1 MSAALELRGVRKRY
15 GKTVALDGLDLRV
28 ERGTMLGLVGPN
40 GAGKTTTFGVIS
52 GALQPDEGRVDV
64 LGSGPFDPR
73 SQAGALGLLPQDC
86 ALNPHSSA
94 RQLLTFFG
102 RLQGL
107 GRAEARKDADRLLEA
122 MHLAERAGARVGQL
136 SHGMKRRLAVAQ
148 ALVGDPQLVLL
159 DEPTGGL
166 DPHLVVDM
174 RELLRAEKRK
184 RTMIVSSH
192 ILSDLEQTCDRIAFL
207 EKGRCIREDAI
218 DAMRAATRRV
228 RLRFARSPS
237 DEAREAIERI
247 LGPRL
252 RELRGSQATYALE
265 ADEPMTETAPRL
277 LAELTAAG
285 VPVLEVGAGGTL
297 EEAYLETRERATHE
311 ADG

>member
-1 MSAALELRGVRKRY
+1 MTAALELRGVRKRY
-15 GKTVALDGLDLRV
+15 GKNVALDGLDLRV

-52 GALQPDEGRVDV
+52 GALRPDAGEVSV
-64 LGSGPFDPR
+64 LGDGAFDPR
-73 SQAGALGLLPQDC
+73 RQAGALGVLPQDC

-94 RQLLTFFG
+94 RQLLTFFA

-122 MHLAERAGARVGQL
+122 MRLTDRASARVGQL

-166 DPHLVVDM
+166 DPHLVVEM
-174 RELLRAEKRK
+174 RQLLLTEKRK
-184 RTMIVSSH
+184 RTLIVSSH

-207 EKGRCIREDAI
+207 EKGRCIQEGAVES
-218 DAMRAATRRV
+218 MRAAIGRV
-228 RLRFARSPS
+228 RLRFARTLTEDQRAALQAVLGERLEASND
-237 DEAREAIERI
+237 DEA
-247 LGPRL
+247 
-252 RELRGSQATYALE
+252 SYVLE
-265 ADEPMTETAPRL
+265 AGEAMSEVAPRI

-285 VPVLEVGAGGTL
+285 LPVLEVGVGGTL
-297 EEAYLETRERATHE
+297 EEAYLETRHREVRADER
-311 ADG
+311 

>member
-1 MSAALELRGVRKRY
+1 VTLALELKGVRKRY
-15 GKTVALDGLDLRV
+15 GKTVALDGLDLAV

-52 GALQPDEGRVDV
+52 GALKADEGAVDV

-73 SQAGALGLLPQDC
+73 RQAGALGLLPQDC

-94 RQLLTFFG
+94 RQLLTYFG

-122 MHLAERAGARVGQL
+122 LRLKERAGSRVGQL

-166 DPHLVVDM
+166 DPHLVVEM
-174 RELLRAEKRK
+174 RELLLAEKRH
-184 RTMIVSSH
+184 RTLIVSSH

-207 EKGRCIREDAI
+207 EDGRCIREDTI
-218 DAMRAATRRV
+218 DAMRAETGRV
-228 RLRFARSPS
+228 RLRFARPPS
-237 DEAREAIERI
+237 EAAAEALRAI

-252 RELRGSQATYALE
+252 GELSEREATYALE
-265 ADEPMTETAPRL
+265 ADERMAEAAPRL
-277 LAELTAAG
+277 LAELMAAG
-285 VPVLEVGAGGTL
+285 VPVLEVGVGGTL
-297 EEAYLETRERATHE
+297 EEAYLETRRGAVH
-311 ADG
+311 ADDE